1 VHRIRAHFLI
11 CWLALLLTQANLL
24 LTQANLLLT
33 QAKQPARQR
42 GNRRLTARGVVHHHR
57 TRVDQAVYR
66 ERDQASSPTCP
77 NVRPHQLV
85 GVLIGR
91 LRGHR
96 RDAEH
101 SNRR

>member
-1 VHRIRAHFLI
+1 VHRIRAHPLI
-11 CWLALLLTQANLL
+11 CWLA
-24 LTQANLLLT
+24 LLLT

-77 NVRPHQLV
+77 TVRPHQLV